1 MTSGKKILPKT
12 EVAGNLESTSA
23 QEHFTLAGVRPLSP
37 ASVQR
42 F

>member
-1 MTSGKKILPKT
+1 MASRQKILPKT
-12 EVAGNLESTSA
+12 EVVGNLESSSA
-23 QEHFTLAGVRPLSP
+23 QEHFTPAGVRPLSP